1 MASTPLFAFEI
12 SAQHIRTFSAAVT
25 ALSAVGKEIC
35 LGVSRA
41 RSGDQAYLTLSAYDD
56 AATSFGSFRF
66 EERFFTRA
74 QTRRSG
80 YGAGDFACKILART
94 LFPALKRATAH
105 CHAGGNTGTRRRVR
119 RVPRGR
125 ARAPRR
131 SRARNRRSQ
140 AARRGPGP
148 AC

>member
-94 LFPALKRATAH
+94 LFPALKRATAR

-119 RVPRGR
+119 GE
-125 ARAPRR
+125 
-131 SRARNRRSQ
+131 
-140 AARRGPGP
+140 
-148 AC
+148 